1 MRIEWKDGLPD
12 DPLEGA
18 QVEQIRTSGK
28 ATSSVRSAVRRLDE
42 IDGEQL
48 EKELDEIQEDEGGG
62 VGDAGAGGGGPRIT
76 LPSGIEGEK

>member
-1 MRIEWKDGLPD
+1 MLGAAGEPQDVRIEWKDGLPD

-62 VGDAGAGGGGPRIT
+62 VGDAEPAEEV
-76 LPSGIEGEK
+76 LA